1 MIVND
6 INHSIVYF
14 KLRSVKMVL
23 IAVPYRDRC
32 ICCVKLS

>member
-6 INHSIVYF
+6 VSNSIVYF
-14 KLRSVKMVL
+14 KLTSVKMVL